1 MWNSKTSK
9 IQKKSLIV
17 TKKIIFENLL
27 SHINGA

>member
-17 TKKIIFENLL
+17 IKKIIFENLL